1 MSIKILATADLHLG
15 KASADVSGD
24 FATTKNTWNTLVNWT
39 IDNGV
44 DVVTLSGD
52 IIDRDNRYFEAVGPL
67 QEGLEKLGENG
78 IEVFIVS
85 GNHDYDVLISILRN
99 KKLDN
104 VHLLGANGKWELL
117 PYKTKTGETIQFVGW
132 SFPSLTVRESAM
144 TTWGKFTNYDND
156 YPLIGLL
163 HGDVDTIDSRYNPL
177 SLNEL
182 VKEEVDLWI
191 LGHIHKPNKL
201 RDHTPQIWYTG
212 SPHAMSAKETGA
224 HGPML
229 FTVTGK
235 QIIEERLL
243 LSPVRYERINIDVSS
258 CISMEELRD
267 HIMTC
272 LRADSVDKLTQLEK
286 VSAIVYQV
294 QLTGRHRN
302 IKQVEQWAAHI
313 TDLNLSLETGTNL
326 SVRKLSCNLAA
337 EIGDLN
343 ELALQSSM
351 IGQLA
356 QTILAIQNETTTPF
370 LEALMHDWFKK
381 AQLLTDSGTYE
392 PLGMHKKTDELSD
405 AIARNYILTECNR
418 LLNELTDQV
427 KIA

>member
-24 FATTKNTWNTLVNWT
+24 FATTKNTWNTLVNWA
-39 IDNGV
+39 IDNTV

-85 GNHDYDVLISILRN
+85 GNHDHDVLISILRN

-117 PYKTKTGETIQFVGW
+117 PHKTKAGETIQFVGW
-132 SFPSLTVRESAM
+132 SFPSSTVMKSAM
-144 TTWGKFTNYDND
+144 TTWGKLTNYDDD

-243 LSPVRYERINIDVSS
+243 LSPVRYERIDIDVST
-258 CISMEELRD
+258 CGSMEELRD
-267 HIMTC
+267 HVMTN
-272 LRADSVDKLTQLEK
+272 LRTDAEVKLIELEK

-294 QLTGRHRN
+294 SLTGRHAQ
-302 IKQVEQWAAHI
+302 IKQVELWGNNI

-326 SVRKLSCNLAA
+326 SVRKVMCNLAPD
-337 EIGDLN
+337 IGDLN

-356 QTILAIQNETTTPF
+356 QTILAIRNKTTTPF
-370 LEALMHDWFKK
+370 LDDLIKEWIKK
-381 AQLLTDSGTYE
+381 SEQLTNSATYQ
-392 PLGMHKKTDELSD
+392 PLGIYKMTEELSD
-405 AIARNYILTECNR
+405 TIAREYILTECNR
-418 LLNELTDQV
+418 LLGELTEQV